1 MQGKTI
7 LMAGVSAVALIAS
20 GNAAI
25 AKTKHKASAPPPAEQ
40 AAPAPAVQNGPTN
53 QELAD
58 RLSALE
64 AELAAE
70 HDARSSDHNRLSAL
84 EQNFNDT
91 SWTFDN
97 SRPTVRSG
105 DGRFT
110 LSFRARFQFDSAT
123 FFQDSPSSPTNFA
136 QFKDLSSGTV
146 VRRAYFGI
154 EGKAFNDFW
163 YEFRLNGGGSDGGS
177 AGAAGVPAGGEG
189 DPLVN
194 LARVQYN
201 GIPNFR
207 INVGIIEPVQTL
219 DGSISSGQLIF
230 LERPEIENIAADS
243 FGGGDSRRGIEATFQ
258 KTDIFRPGDNLII
271 SGAFTGGKTGSN
283 AGHANL
289 GDEQTQAFGRVVYR
303 IWSDGIS
310 NLQIGGSGGAA
321 LYTGGKNTA
330 NPLDSLGLRFR
341 DRPEIRVDGTRLIDT
356 GTINAKSG
364 DYYGFDAAGNWRN
377 FYIGGEYMN
386 FTADR
391 LASGVCP
398 GVGCKAADHPN
409 FSGWFVEGTWVLT
422 GETRQY
428 SPSAMNN
435 EYGAFNAPRVANPFS
450 FSGDSWGAWEV
461 AVRYSDTNLNWHENF
476 AGSAVAQAGIA
487 GGDERIVALG
497 LNWYLNQNIRIMVD
511 DNIVTV
517 KKLSAPGAD
526 PKVPLHQIGQSF
538 NVLGA
543 RVQFQM

>member
-1 MQGKTI
+1 MQGKTA
-7 LMAGVSAVALIAS
+7 LMTGVAAIALVAS

-25 AKTKHKASAPPPAEQ
+25 AKTKHKASAPPPAAQ
-40 AAPAPAVQNGPTN
+40 TTPAPAVQNGPTN

-91 SWTFDN
+91 SWSFDN
-97 SRPTVRSG
+97 SRPTVKSG

-123 FFQDSPSSPTNFA
+123 FFQDSPASPTNFA

-177 AGAAGVPAGGEG
+177 AGAAGVPSGGEG

-194 LARVQYN
+194 IARVQYN

-207 INVGIIEPVQTL
+207 LNVGIIEPIQSL

-230 LERPEIENIAADS
+230 LERAEIENIAADS

-258 KTDIFRPGDNLII
+258 KTDAFMPGDNLVI

-283 AGHANL
+283 AGHANF
-289 GDEQTQAFGRVVYR
+289 GDEQTQAFGRVAYR

-310 NLQIGGSGGAA
+310 NLQIGGSGGAT
-321 LYTGGKNTA
+321 LYSGANNTT
-330 NPLDSLGLRFR
+330 NPNGVLGLRFR

-364 DYYGFDAAGNWRN
+364 DYYGFDAAGNWQN
-377 FYIGGEYMN
+377 FYLGGEYMN

-391 LASGVCP
+391 QASGL
-398 GVGCKAADHPN
+398 KAADHPN

-422 GETRQY
+422 GEPRQY

-461 AVRYSDTNLNWHENF
+461 AVRYSDTNLNWHESF
-476 AGSAVAQAGIA
+476 AGTAVAQAGIA

-517 KKLSAPGAD
+517 KKLSAAGAD
-526 PKVPLHQIGQSF
+526 PTVPSHQIGQSF

>member
-1 MQGKTI
+1 MQGKTV
-7 LMAGVSAVALIAS
+7 LMAGVAAVALVAS
-20 GNAAI
+20 GQATL
-25 AKTKHKASAPPPAEQ
+25 AKTKHKPTAPPPAATD
-40 AAPAPAVQNGPTN
+40 AAPAPAAQTGPTN

-123 FFQDSPSSPTNFA
+123 FFQDSPTSPTNFA
-136 QFKDLSSGTV
+136 QFKDLASGTV

-194 LARVQYN
+194 IARVQYN

-207 INVGIIEPVQTL
+207 INVGIIEPIQSL

-230 LERPEIENIAADS
+230 LERAEIENIAADS
-243 FGGGDSRRGIEATFQ
+243 FGGGDSRRGIEATFG

-271 SGAFTGGKTGSN
+271 SGAFTGAKTGSN
-283 AGHANL
+283 AGHGNF
-289 GDEQTQAFGRVVYR
+289 GDEQTQGFGRVAYR
-303 IWSDGIS
+303 IWSDGTS
-310 NLQIGGSGGAA
+310 NFQIGGSGGAT
-321 LYTGGKNTA
+321 LFSGGNNTA
-330 NPLDSLGLRFR
+330 VPNAVLGLRFR
-341 DRPEIRVDGTRLIDT
+341 ERPEIRVDGTRLIDT
-356 GTINAKSG
+356 GTINAKTG
-364 DYYGFDAAGNWRN
+364 DYYGFDAAGNWQN
-377 FYIGGEYMN
+377 FYVGGEYMN

-391 LASGVCP
+391 MASGL
-398 GVGCKAADHPN
+398 KAADHPN
-409 FSGWFVEGTWVLT
+409 FSGWFVEGTWILT
-422 GETRQY
+422 GEPRQY

-435 EYGAFNAPRVANPFS
+435 EYGAWNAPRVARPFS
-450 FSGDSWGAWEV
+450 FSGNSWGAWEV
-461 AVRYSDTNLNWHENF
+461 AVRYSDTNLNWHESF
-476 AGSAVAQAGIA
+476 AGNAVAQAGIA
-487 GGDERIVALG
+487 GGDERIIALG
-497 LNWYLNQNIRIMVD
+497 LNWYLNQNIRVMVD

-526 PKVPLHQIGQSF
+526 PTVPSHQIGQSF
-538 NVLGA
+538 NILGA
-543 RVQFQM
+543 RVQFQL

>member
-1 MQGKTI
+1 MQGKTA
-7 LMAGVSAVALIAS
+7 LMTGVAAIALVAS

-25 AKTKHKASAPPPAEQ
+25 AKTKHKASAPPPAAQ
-40 AAPAPAVQNGPTN
+40 TTPAPAVQNGPTN

-91 SWTFDN
+91 SWSFDN
-97 SRPTVRSG
+97 SRPTVKSG

-123 FFQDSPSSPTNFA
+123 FFQDSPASPTNFA

-177 AGAAGVPAGGEG
+177 AGAAGVPSGGEG

-194 LARVQYN
+194 IARVQYN

-207 INVGIIEPVQTL
+207 LNVGIIEPIQSL

-230 LERPEIENIAADS
+230 LERAEIENIAADS

-258 KTDIFRPGDNLII
+258 KTDAFMPGDNLVI

-283 AGHANL
+283 AGHANF
-289 GDEQTQAFGRVVYR
+289 GDEQTQAFGRVAYR

-310 NLQIGGSGGAA
+310 NLQIGGSGGAT
-321 LYTGGKNTA
+321 LYSGANNTT
-330 NPLDSLGLRFR
+330 NPNGVLGLRFR

-364 DYYGFDAAGNWRN
+364 DYYGFDAAGNWQN
-377 FYIGGEYMN
+377 FYLGGEYMN

-391 LASGVCP
+391 QASGL
-398 GVGCKAADHPN
+398 KAADHPN

-422 GETRQY
+422 GEPRQY

-450 FSGDSWGAWEV
+450 FSGDSLGAWEV
-461 AVRYSDTNLNWHENF
+461 AVRYSVTILNLHEIF
-476 AGSAVAQAGIA
+476 GGTEVAQAGIA
-487 GGDERIVALG
+487 GGDERVVALG

-517 KKLSAPGAD
+517 KKLSAPGVD
-526 PKVPLHQIGQSF
+526 PKVPSHQIGQSF
-538 NVLGA
+538 NILGA

>member
-1 MQGKTI
+1 MQGKTA
-7 LMAGVSAVALIAS
+7 LMTGVAAIALVAS

-25 AKTKHKASAPPPAEQ
+25 AKTKHKASAPPPAAQ
-40 AAPAPAVQNGPTN
+40 TTPAPAVQNGPTN

-91 SWTFDN
+91 SWSFDN
-97 SRPTVRSG
+97 SRPTVKSG

-123 FFQDSPSSPTNFA
+123 FFQDSPASPTNFA

-177 AGAAGVPAGGEG
+177 AGAAGVPSGGEG

-194 LARVQYN
+194 IARVQYN

-207 INVGIIEPVQTL
+207 LNVGIIEPIQSL

-230 LERPEIENIAADS
+230 LERAEIENIAADS

-258 KTDIFRPGDNLII
+258 KTDAFMPGDNLVI

-283 AGHANL
+283 AGHANF
-289 GDEQTQAFGRVVYR
+289 GDEQTQAFGRVAYR

-310 NLQIGGSGGAA
+310 NLQIGGSGGAT
-321 LYTGGKNTA
+321 LYSGANNTT
-330 NPLDSLGLRFR
+330 NPNGVLGLRFR

-364 DYYGFDAAGNWRN
+364 DYYGFDAAGNWQN
-377 FYIGGEYMN
+377 FYLGGEYMN

-391 LASGVCP
+391 QASGP
-398 GVGCKAADHPN
+398 KAADHPN

-422 GETRQY
+422 GEPRQY

-461 AVRYSDTNLNWHENF
+461 AVRYSDTNLNWHESF
-476 AGSAVAQAGIA
+476 AGTAVAQAGIA

-517 KKLSAPGAD
+517 KKLSAPGVD
-526 PKVPLHQIGQSF
+526 PKVPSHQIGQSF
-538 NVLGA
+538 NILGA

>member
-1 MQGKTI
+1 MQGKTA
-7 LMAGVSAVALIAS
+7 LMTGVAAIALVAS

-25 AKTKHKASAPPPAEQ
+25 AKTKHKASAPPPAAQ
-40 AAPAPAVQNGPTN
+40 TTPAPAVQNGPTN

-91 SWTFDN
+91 SWSFDN
-97 SRPTVRSG
+97 SRPTVKSG

-123 FFQDSPSSPTNFA
+123 FFQDSPASPTNFA

-177 AGAAGVPAGGEG
+177 AGAAGVPSGGEG

-194 LARVQYN
+194 IARVQYN

-207 INVGIIEPVQTL
+207 LNVGIIEPIQSL

-230 LERPEIENIAADS
+230 LERAEIENIAADS

-258 KTDIFRPGDNLII
+258 KTDAFMPGDNLVI

-283 AGHANL
+283 AGHANF
-289 GDEQTQAFGRVVYR
+289 GDEQTQAFGRVAYR

-310 NLQIGGSGGAA
+310 NLQIGGSGGAT
-321 LYTGGKNTA
+321 LYSGANNTT
-330 NPLDSLGLRFR
+330 NPNGVLGLRFR

-364 DYYGFDAAGNWRN
+364 DYYGFDAAGNWQN
-377 FYIGGEYMN
+377 FYLGGEYMN

-391 LASGVCP
+391 QASGL
-398 GVGCKAADHPN
+398 KASDHPN

-422 GETRQY
+422 GEPRQY

-461 AVRYSDTNLNWHENF
+461 AVRYSDTNLNWHESF
-476 AGSAVAQAGIA
+476 AGTAVAQAGIA

-517 KKLSAPGAD
+517 KKLSAPGVD
-526 PKVPLHQIGQSF
+526 PKVPSHQIGQSF
-538 NVLGA
+538 NILGA

>member
-1 MQGKTI
+1 MRGKTA
-7 LMAGVSAVALIAS
+7 LTAGVAAIALVAS

-25 AKTKHKASAPPPAEQ
+25 AKTKHKASAPPPAAQ
-40 AAPAPAVQNGPTN
+40 TTPAPAVQNGPTN

-91 SWTFDN
+91 SWSFDN
-97 SRPTVRSG
+97 SRPTVKSG

-123 FFQDSPSSPTNFA
+123 FFQDSPASPTNFA

-177 AGAAGVPAGGEG
+177 AGAAGVPSGGEG

-194 LARVQYN
+194 IARVQYN

-207 INVGIIEPVQTL
+207 LNVGIIEPIQSL

-230 LERPEIENIAADS
+230 LERAEIENIAADS

-258 KTDIFRPGDNLII
+258 KTDAFMPGDNLVI

-283 AGHANL
+283 AGHANF
-289 GDEQTQAFGRVVYR
+289 GDEQTQAFGRVAYR

-310 NLQIGGSGGAA
+310 NLQIGGSGGAT
-321 LYTGGKNTA
+321 LYSGANNTT
-330 NPLDSLGLRFR
+330 NPNGVLGLRFR

-364 DYYGFDAAGNWRN
+364 DYYGFDAAGNWQN
-377 FYIGGEYMN
+377 FYLGGEYMN

-391 LASGVCP
+391 QASGL
-398 GVGCKAADHPN
+398 KAADHPN

-422 GETRQY
+422 GEPRQY

-476 AGSAVAQAGIA
+476 AGTAVAQAGIA

-517 KKLSAPGAD
+517 KKLSAPGVD
-526 PKVPLHQIGQSF
+526 PKVPSHQIGQSF
-538 NVLGA
+538 NTLGA